1 MAGIFVCP
9 GGPRV
14 KFSKDPAV
22 VLLLAHG
29 RNSLST
35 GRAPPIRH
43 GGAERAAAAVPP
55 AGVSSGELRRRALP
69 SPAIRGPGPGRARSR
84 FVF

>member
-9 GGPRV
+9 GRPRV
-14 KFSKDPAV
+14 NCSKDPAV

-29 RNSLST
+29 RSSLST

-55 AGVSSGELRRRALP
+55 AGVSSDDVLFRHPP
-69 SPAIRGPGPGRARSR
+69 SGVPGRGGCGRDL
-84 FVF
+84 FF